1 MIRADHDR
9 SAQTKRVFLVV
20 LKLKHYMKCRKVG
33 VFLVLPRSARTRG
46 TNDKS
51 ILLKIFSTYSTF
63 HSTKSAEQHF
73 SPCDSL
79 RKRCQSAE
87 TTPRVVKN
95 FLFSTKKHSTC
106 LQETWRSDY
115 PRICVERCYQI
126 QICGLST
133 SDRVLWFKVS
143 KVSIRNSPLNL
154 MKCLRRTSGW
164 LQICSYREAEF

>member
-33 VFLVLPRSARTRG
+33 VFLVLQRSARTRG

-87 TTPRVVKN
+87 TTPRVVKKTFYSARRN
-95 FLFSTKKHSTC
+95 IPHVYKKHDDQLSKFA
-106 LQETWRSDY
+106 
-115 PRICVERCYQI
+115 RITLEYA
-126 QICGLST
+126 LSVVI
-133 SDRVLWFKVS
+133 RFKYADFLLLIES
-143 KVSIRNSPLNL
+143 FDL
-154 MKCLRRTSGW
+154 KCLR
-164 LQICSYREAEF
+164 

>member
-1 MIRADHDR
+1 MFCWCEWGISVSARMIRADHDR

-46 TNDKS
+46 TNDKN

-87 TTPRVVKN
+87 TTPRVVKKTFYSARRN
-95 FLFSTKKHSTC
+95 IPHVYKKH
-106 LQETWRSDY
+106 DD
-115 PRICVERCYQI
+115 RITLEYA
-126 QICGLST
+126 LSVVI
-133 SDRVLWFKVS
+133 RFKYADFLLLIES
-143 KVSIRNSPLNL
+143 FDL
-154 MKCLRRTSGW
+154 KCLR
-164 LQICSYREAEF
+164 

>member
-87 TTPRVVKN
+87 TTPRVVKKTFYSARRN
-95 FLFSTKKHSTC
+95 IPHVYKKHDDQSCQLTKFA
-106 LQETWRSDY
+106 
-115 PRICVERCYQI
+115 RITLEYA
-126 QICGLST
+126 LSVVI
-133 SDRVLWFKVS
+133 RFKYADFLLLIES
-143 KVSIRNSPLNL
+143 FDL
-154 MKCLRRTSGW
+154 KCLR
-164 LQICSYREAEF
+164 

>member
-87 TTPRVVKN
+87 TTPRVVKKTLYSARRN
-95 FLFSTKKHSTC
+95 IPHVYKKHDDQLSKFA
-106 LQETWRSDY
+106 
-115 PRICVERCYQI
+115 RITLEYA
-126 QICGLST
+126 LSVVI
-133 SDRVLWFKVS
+133 RFKYADFLLLIES
-143 KVSIRNSPLNL
+143 FDL
-154 MKCLRRTSGW
+154 KCLR
-164 LQICSYREAEF
+164 

>member
-46 TNDKS
+46 TNDKN

-87 TTPRVVKN
+87 TTPRVVKKTFYSARRN
-95 FLFSTKKHSTC
+95 IPHVYKKHDDQLTKFA
-106 LQETWRSDY
+106 
-115 PRICVERCYQI
+115 RITLEYA
-126 QICGLST
+126 LSVVI
-133 SDRVLWFKVS
+133 RFKYADFLLLIES
-143 KVSIRNSPLNL
+143 FDL
-154 MKCLRRTSGW
+154 KCLR
-164 LQICSYREAEF
+164 